1 MRNRNSIIFAWVL
14 SALMLIVLLSMSAC
28 ASARA
33 YDPSLPKV
41 SVRKAD
47 SEEIKSFGPTF
58 KTNPFLEPATLLGGK
73 KNEFFVVRIDLNL
86 DRPMNV
92 NVDAFAQ
99 VPSGGVAPNV
109 LTRYSLIELWEF
121 IDEGAR
127 TGDFEKRKT
136 TAEINA
142 IPSLAFSESPGRK
155 RYYLVFSGKFPIK
168 KPVTYHVSVFLSSGE
183 SESFQ
188 ETVAQ

>member
-1 MRNRNSIIFAWVL
+1 MLA
-14 SALMLIVLLSMSAC
+14 ALALTVPLSMSGC
-28 ASARA
+28 ASTRA
-33 YDPSLPKV
+33 YDSSLPRV
-41 SVRKAD
+41 SVKKAD
-47 SEEIKSFGPTF
+47 SEEIKAFGPTF

-99 VPSGGVAPNV
+99 VPPGAVAPNV
-109 LTRYSLIELWEF
+109 LTRYSLVELWEF

-136 TAEINA
+136 TAEIHA
-142 IPSLAFSESPGRK
+142 IPSLSFSERSGRK
-155 RYYLVFSGKFPIK
+155 RYYLVFSGKYPIK
-168 KPVTYHVSVFLSSGE
+168 KPVTYYVAVILSSGD

-188 ETVAQ
+188 ETVTQ